1 MRQLSRSMQSVV
13 TDVRV
18 DWGADLTAALVLS
31 TTPTRPVFSGDR
43 VSCYGVFRRA
53 LLPSSATVT
62 LSIKGPSGGQS
73 WALPLEFA
81 APVDAPVD
89 APATGAVARLRGR
102 AAEAPRSAPASSTT
116 ARHPSS
122 QPRQTTATPRCQN
135 PSWQRVRM
143 PTLQLRQQR
152 RQGQTR
158 SVARQQQPRGRTAAM
173 PVRTPSSAPWTSRR
187 QRWHRRQLLP
197 LPRPVPRRPPCPE
210 TPQTSTGRPP

>member
-89 APATGAVARLRGR
+89 APAAGAVARLRGR
-102 AAEAPRSAPASSTT
+102 AVHSMAAKTHIRRLERMAAQVPAHGPDSTSDSDALAAIRNEAVVLAMRYVT
-116 ARHPSS
+116 RWG
-122 QPRQTTATPRCQN
+122 R
-135 PSWQRVRM
+135 RVL
-143 PTLQLRQQR
+143 TFVL
-152 RQGQTR
+152 
-158 SVARQQQPRGRTAAM
+158 A
-173 PVRTPSSAPWTSRR
+173 
-187 QRWHRRQLLP
+187 
-197 LPRPVPRRPPCPE
+197 
-210 TPQTSTGRPP
+210 